1 MEQKTAVDFL
11 MNAIQKVHKMDWD
24 LVFIEAKKIERE
36 QMLDLWEQGMNA
48 MNEHN
53 IRFDDYVKDNY
64 GL

>member
-1 MEQKTAVDFL
+1 MEQTAVDFL
-11 MNAIQKVHKMDWD
+11 VKKFHDYGTLYYSDIS
-24 LVFIEAKKIERE
+24 IAKEIERE

-48 MNEHN
+48 MNGHN

>member
-11 MNAIQKVHKMDWD
+11 MYAIQKVHKMDWD
-24 LVFIEAKKIERE
+24 LVVIEAKRIERE
-36 QMLDLWEQGMNA
+36 QMLDVWEQGMNA
-48 MNEHN
+48 MNGHN

>member
-36 QMLDLWEQGMNA
+36 QMLDIWEQGMNA
-48 MNEHN
+48 MNGHN

>member
-1 MEQKTAVDFL
+1 MAQKTAVDFL

-48 MNEHN
+48 MNGHN